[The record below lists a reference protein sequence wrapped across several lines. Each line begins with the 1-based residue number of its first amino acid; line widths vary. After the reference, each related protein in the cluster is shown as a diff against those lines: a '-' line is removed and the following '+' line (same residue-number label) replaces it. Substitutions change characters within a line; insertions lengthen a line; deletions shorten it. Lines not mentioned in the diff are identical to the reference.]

1 MWIDQRG
8 SEVLGA
14 AECRRLLALAAK
26 EVGYGRLAVSR
37 EGAPV
42 VVPVNFTWQ
51 DSEVRIRLAEG
62 FLTSVVPGHLVAFE
76 VDMVDEQAE
85 SAWSVLARGL
95 AHETDAAEGQG
106 VGDGP
111 QPMVPRPGDR
121 VLAIRPDVVTGRRF
135 PIRRASRGP
144 GPT

>member
-8 SEVLGA
+8 SEVLEP

-37 EGAPV
+37 QGAPV
-42 VVPVNFTWQ
+42 VVPVNFRWL

-62 FLTSVVPGHLVAFE
+62 FLSSVVPGHLVAFE
-76 VDMVDEQAE
+76 VDMIDQRADT
-85 SAWSVLARGL
+85 AWSVLARGL
-95 AHETDAAEGQG
+95 AHEPDPADGPGTD
-106 VGDGP
+106 DGP

-121 VLAIRPDVVTGRRF
+121 VLVIRPDVVTGRRF
-135 PIRRASRGP
+135 AVRRPVRDP
-144 GPT
+144 RTT